1 MHSSTLFIVSSTDR
15 QYKRAIH
22 AASPGEAVAKFLG
35 RRCAMFRCTNSS
47 FDGTEFWYGAS
58 VTTYEG
64 EYQRNH
70 PVKTIG
76 VHVSEALYDS
86 N

>member
-1 MHSSTLFIVSSTDR
+1 MHSSTRFIVSSTDR
-15 QYKRAIH
+15 QRKRCVQ

-35 RRCAMFRCTNSS
+35 RRCAMFRCSSNS

-64 EYQRNH
+64 EYRRNH
-70 PVKTIG
+70 PVKTIS
-76 VHVSEALYDS
+76 VHVSEALYDF